1 MPIRI
6 PAGLPAIDVL
16 GREGVLVMSEE
27 TAARQDIRP
36 MRIGLLNL
44 MPKKVQTE
52 TQFAR
57 VIGAGPLQIELH
69 LVRMTHHRPRNTAP
83 EHLEAFYR
91 PFEEVAAS
99 GERFDGFIVTGAPVE
114 REPFESV
121 TYWDELTRVFDW
133 TREHVHAA
141 LGVCWGGQA
150 MLHHFH
156 GVPKHELPDKLFGV
170 YRHRVTVPATPWL
183 RGFSDS
189 FLVPVSRWTE
199 TRPADFPLGSG
210 LRVLVASDEIGPCLI
225 EDPGRRALYMLNHL
239 EYDSDTLLQE
249 YRRDVEA
256 GGPIRAPVN
265 YFPGDDPERAP
276 RNRWRSHAHLF
287 FGNWINH
294 IYQTSPFDL
303 DEIGRG

>member
-1 MPIRI
+1 MPIKI

-16 GREGVLVMSEE
+16 DREGVMVMSEE
-27 TAARQDIRP
+27 AAIRQDIRP
-36 MRIGLLNL
+36 MQIGLLNL

-57 VIGAGPLQIELH
+57 VIGAGPLQIDLT
-69 LVRMTHHRPRNTAP
+69 LVRMTHYRPRNTAP

-91 PFEEVAAS
+91 TFEEIEAS
-99 GERFDGFIVTGAPVE
+99 GRKFDGFIVTGAPVE
-114 REPFESV
+114 REPFEAV
-121 TYWDELTRVFDW
+121 TYWDELTRIFDW
-133 TREHVHAA
+133 TRRHVHAT

-156 GVPKHELPDKLFGV
+156 GVPKHELPAKLFGI

-199 TRPADFPLGSG
+199 TREADLPEGV
-210 LRVLVASDEIGPCLI
+210 RVLVSSDEIGPCLI
-225 EDPGRRALYMLNHL
+225 EDPANRALMMLNHL
-239 EYDSDTLLQE
+239 EYDSDTLLEE
-249 YRRDVEA
+249 YRRDKAA
-256 GGPIRAPVN
+256 GDAIKPPVN
-265 YFPGDDPERAP
+265 YFPNDDETRAP

-294 IYQTSPFDL
+294 VYQTSPFDM
-303 DEIGRG
+303 DRIGED